1 MHVSDSYAGS
11 PFLWPNKLS
20 QAINVSAVPSFES
33 IEAESKARSQ
43 DKSEKS
49 NPYPYKRN
57 PIEKISLEYPVAH
70 CLELLRVYRMKSD
83 FFRFSLSLSKMKK
96 KKWSGFFSP
105 FWFHDIPVERAI
117 ENVHWSRIPSIPQV
131 SSIDPP
137 PLPAEFRYRRQVV
150 LRHHC
155 KRSTLRSNS
164 LRIIKNF
171 TLRPARVKYEQSK
184 VHEHSANCAVSL
196 QVFLR
201 SLFSSLYSSQLVPST
216 ISMTKQ

>member
-49 NPYPYKRN
+49 NPYPYKQN

-96 KKWSGFFSP
+96 KMKWFFFSP
-105 FWFHDIPVERAI
+105 F
-117 ENVHWSRIPSIPQV
+117 
-131 SSIDPP
+131 
-137 PLPAEFRYRRQVV
+137 
-150 LRHHC
+150 
-155 KRSTLRSNS
+155 
-164 LRIIKNF
+164 
-171 TLRPARVKYEQSK
+171 
-184 VHEHSANCAVSL
+184 
-196 QVFLR
+196 
-201 SLFSSLYSSQLVPST
+201 
-216 ISMTKQ
+216 

>member
-96 KKWSGFFSP
+96 KKWNGFFFSFLISRHSRRARNRKCSLKQDPLHPPGLLSWSSP
-105 FWFHDIPVERAI
+105 A
-117 ENVHWSRIPSIPQV
+117 
-131 SSIDPP
+131 
-137 PLPAEFRYRRQVV
+137 AEFRYRRQVV

-155 KRSTLRSNS
+155 KRSTLRSNC

-171 TLRPARVKYEQSK
+171 TLRPARVKYEQSAWAQR
-184 VHEHSANCAVSL
+184 E
-196 QVFLR
+196 LR
-201 SLFSSLYSSQLVPST
+201 SFPTGFSS
-216 ISMTKQ
+216 ISLFFSLFFTASAQYH